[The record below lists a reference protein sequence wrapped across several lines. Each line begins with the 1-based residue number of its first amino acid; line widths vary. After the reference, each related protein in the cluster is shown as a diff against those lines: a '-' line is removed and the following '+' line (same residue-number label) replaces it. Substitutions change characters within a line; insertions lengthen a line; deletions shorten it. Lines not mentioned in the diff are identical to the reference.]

1 MVDNI
6 LNAIATF
13 VFITFTMFVA
23 VGIAMLIG
31 KFIIKIIKK

>member
-1 MVDNI
+1 MIDNI

-31 KFIIKIIKK
+31 KLIIKIIKR